1 MADWLNITD
10 TQVDPDA
17 PLTSQLAYGW
27 RDNPIAIAEGAAGAP
42 YVAAGW
48 HPYDGVT
55 IGDGA
60 TGIIYDFAVHGAVA
74 SVTTPDF
81 EDGYEYR
88 LDFDSVVCGGAT
100 LRIALYRETSA
111 AWSGIAPVITGAS
124 SYNITGWLDI
134 RDPRRSLRAG
144 HVDASFYNAA
154 PGGGSFA
161 ASFWVSLTTA
171 QKVLRAQVYPESPY
185 VFSAGKIRMMR
196 RLAF

>member
-27 RDNPIAIAEGAAGAP
+27 RDNVIAAREGAVNSP
-42 YVAAGW
+42 YEASGW

-88 LDFDSVVCGGAT
+88 LDFDGVGPGGT
-100 LRIALYRETSA
+100 ELRVRLYRETSA
-111 AWSGIAPVITGAS
+111 AWSGISVITGAS
-124 SYNITGWLDI
+124 SYNITGSLDI
-134 RDPRRSLRAG
+134 RDPRRSLRACR
-144 HVDASFYNAA
+144 VDTSFYNAA
-154 PGGGSFA
+154 PGGGSVA
-161 ASFWVSLTTA
+161 ASSWVSLTTA
-171 QKVLRAQVYPESPY
+171 QKVLRAQVYQVSTY
-185 VFSAGKIRMMR
+185 NFSAGKIRMMR

>member
-27 RDNPIAIAEGAAGAP
+27 RDNVIAAREGAVNSP
-42 YVAAGW
+42 YERSSW

-81 EDGYEYR
+81 TDSYEYR
-88 LDFDSVVCGGAT
+88 LDFEGITSAAT
-100 LRIALYRETSA
+100 GLLVRLYRETSA
-111 AWSGIAPVITGAS
+111 ARSGTAPVLYGAS
-124 SYNITGWLDI
+124 GYNLTGSLDI
-134 RDPRRSLRAG
+134 RDPRRSLLAC
-144 HVDASFYNAA
+144 HVAASFYNAS
-154 PGGGSFA
+154 GGGTV
-161 ASFWVSLTTA
+161 ASAWINLTTA
-171 QKVLRAQVYPESPY
+171 QKVLWAEVYLASPY
-185 VFSAGKIRMMR
+185 IFSAGKIRMMR

>member
-27 RDNPIAIAEGAAGAP
+27 RDNVIAAREGAVNSP
-42 YVAAGW
+42 YEASGW

-60 TGIIYDFAVHGAVA
+60 TGIIYDFAVHGAVT

-88 LDFDSVVCGGAT
+88 LDFDGVVSAAT
-100 LRIALYRETSA
+100 GLRVRLYCETSA
-111 AWSGIAPVITGAS
+111 AWSGIASVIAGAS
-124 SYNITGWLDI
+124 SYNITGSLDI

-154 PGGGSFA
+154 GGGSVA
-161 ASFWVSLTTA
+161 ASSWVSLTTA

-185 VFSAGKIRMMR
+185 NFSAGKIRMMR

>member
-27 RDNPIAIAEGAAGAP
+27 RDNVIAAREGAVNSP
-42 YVAAGW
+42 YEASGW

-55 IGDGA
+55 IGDGV
-60 TGIIYDFAVHGAVA
+60 TGIIYDFAVHGAVT

-88 LDFDSVVCGGAT
+88 LDFDGVVSAAAE
-100 LRIALYRETSA
+100 LRVRLYRETSA
-111 AWSGIAPVITGAS
+111 AWSGIAYVITGAS
-124 SYNITGWLDI
+124 GYNLTGSLGI
-134 RDPRRSLRAG
+134 RDPRRSLRVG
-144 HVDASFYNAA
+144 RVDALFYNAS
-154 PGGGSFA
+154 GGGTVA
-161 ASFWVSLTTA
+161 PAWIDLTTA

-185 VFSAGKIRMMR
+185 NFSAGKIRMMR
-196 RLAF
+196 RRAF